1 MGEIK
6 EDVDKIFN
14 RLRARLYNMVEQME
28 LQKLQVKSYKQTV
41 KDITSVAWNDV
52 TDIIVNFKEEDE

>member
-1 MGEIK
+1 MDEIK
-6 EDVDKIFN
+6 KEVDKIFN

-28 LQKLQVKSYKQTV
+28 LQESQAKSYKQAV

-52 TDIIVNFKEEDE
+52 SAIIVNFKEENQ